1 MLHDTTEGRFQ
12 PGQSG
17 NPMGRPLGSRNKSKL
32 ALETLLDGEAEALTK
47 KAIELAKAGDMAA
60 LRSCMERIYPAR
72 KDTPV
77 TFDMPKL
84 ETPADAIRAMAA
96 IVAAVANGDLTPAEA
111 NELAKLADTF
121 TRAIEAHELDE
132 RLRRLEAVT
141 RAPGPTVS
149 RG

>member
-1 MLHDTTEGRFQ
+1 MMETTDAGERRGPFQ

-17 NPMGRPLGSRNKSKL
+17 NPSGRPPGSRNKSKL
-32 ALETLLDGEAEALTK
+32 ALETLLDGEAENLTR

-60 LRSCMERIYPAR
+60 LRLCMERIYPAR

-96 IVAAVANGDLTPAEA
+96 IMAAVANGD
-111 NELAKLADTF
+111 
-121 TRAIEAHELDE
+121 
-132 RLRRLEAVT
+132 
-141 RAPGPTVS
+141 
-149 RG
+149 

>member
-1 MLHDTTEGRFQ
+1 
-12 PGQSG
+12 
-17 NPMGRPLGSRNKSKL
+17 
-32 ALETLLDGEAEALTK
+32 
-47 KAIELAKAGDMAA
+47 
-60 LRSCMERIYPAR
+60 
-72 KDTPV
+72 
-77 TFDMPKL
+77 MPKL